1 MGDQLL
7 ARGPRICF
15 PHLING
21 VGCNREAGR
30 EAEQKNVVC
39 QRENKIQFSASPNQE
54 TIINQY
60 EKHQTT
66 GSINFD
72 DN

>member
-7 ARGPRICF
+7 AQSREFVSHILLMGLGPTVKQ
-15 PHLING
+15 N
-21 VGCNREAGR
+21 
-30 EAEQKNVVC
+30 KNVVC
-39 QRENKIQFSASPNQE
+39 QRENKIQFSTNPNQE

>member
-7 ARGPRICF
+7 AQS
-15 PHLING
+15 
-21 VGCNREAGR
+21 REFVSHILLMGLGATVK
-30 EAEQKNVVC
+30 QNVKQNKNVVC
-39 QRENKIQFSASPNQE
+39 QRENKIQFSTSPNQE